1 MLLAIVGGNEP
12 RLVAAAT
19 EQLNKLPFYHS
30 FWNRTTQ
37 PSLVTIYVMDF
48 DMNILLFC
56 ISEVESE
63 EWQDQAL
70 ETLSFLFQYC
80 IISFDSHCLTLALK
94 IPSAQHQVYP
104 ITRCFYS
111 VIFFLWIL
119 LVSHDSGHEYLV
131 NSSVASFNS
140 YLFTR
145 SINFFE
151 SFLSINAVFTV
162 FPSLPFLFG
171 NIFPC
176 LFFIHIFSPTLLF
189 NFASINA

>member
-63 EWQDQAL
+63 E
-70 ETLSFLFQYC
+70 
-80 IISFDSHCLTLALK
+80 
-94 IPSAQHQVYP
+94 
-104 ITRCFYS
+104 
-111 VIFFLWIL
+111 
-119 LVSHDSGHEYLV
+119 
-131 NSSVASFNS
+131 
-140 YLFTR
+140 
-145 SINFFE
+145 
-151 SFLSINAVFTV
+151 
-162 FPSLPFLFG
+162 
-171 NIFPC
+171 
-176 LFFIHIFSPTLLF
+176 
-189 NFASINA
+189 